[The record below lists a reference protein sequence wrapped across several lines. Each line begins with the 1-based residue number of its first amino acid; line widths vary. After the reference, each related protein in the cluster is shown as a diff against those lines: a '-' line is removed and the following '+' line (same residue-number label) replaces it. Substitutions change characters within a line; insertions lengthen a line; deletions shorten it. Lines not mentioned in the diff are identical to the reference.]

1 MQTTEQSFSDAA
13 SDRTSSGV
21 SWSAILA
28 GAAAAAALSLILLV
42 LGVGLGF
49 STISPWPNSGIGAAA
64 LGASSIAWL
73 ILTQI
78 IAAGLGGYLAG
89 RLRIKWPTVHT
100 DEVYFR
106 DTAHGFLA
114 WAVAALVVAILIGTV
129 IGKSM
134 STGISAGA
142 TIASTVVGMA
152 GASGAIAADHNAS
165 MASSD
170 ADGNN
175 ADRSNDGNGGNSG
188 AMMKYMVDSL
198 FRSDQ
203 SAPDSTGNSDIA
215 VRMETGRIFINSMH
229 SSSLPSQD
237 EQYLAQVIAKRTGLS
252 VADADKRVSATFNIV
267 RTSIANAEQSARQAA
282 DRVRKTAAYSALWM
296 FVSLLSG
303 AFIASFA
310 ATFGGRQRDRVAHV
324 GSLA

>member
-1 MQTTEQSFSDAA
+1 MQTTEQSFSDVAT
-13 SDRTSSGV
+13 DRTSSGV
-21 SWSAILA
+21 SWGAILA

-42 LGVGLGF
+42 LGVGFGF

-73 ILTQI
+73 ILIQI

-89 RLRIKWPTVHT
+89 RLRIKWATVHT

-114 WAVAALVVAILIGTV
+114 WAIAALVVATLIGTV
-129 IGKSM
+129 IGKTM
-134 STGISAGA
+134 STSVSAGA
-142 TIASTVVGMA
+142 TIAATVAGMA
-152 GASGAIAADHNAS
+152 GASSPIAADYS
-165 MASSD
+165 SSPASSGT
-170 ADGNN
+170 DGNN
-175 ADRSNDGNGGNSG
+175 ADRSNGGNGD
-188 AMMKYMVDSL
+188 AMMRYMVDSL

-203 SAPDSTGNSDIA
+203 SAPDATASADLA
-215 VRMETGRIFINSMH
+215 VRVEAGRIFINSLH
-229 SSSLPSQD
+229 ASSLPRQD
-237 EQYLAQVIAKRTGLS
+237 EQYLAQVVARRTGLS
-252 VADADKRVSATFNIV
+252 ITDADKRVSATFNIV
-267 RTSIANAEQSARQAA
+267 HTAIANAEQDARQAA
-282 DRVRKTAAYSALWM
+282 DHARKTAAYSALWM

-310 ATFGGRQRDRVAHV
+310 ATFGGRQRDHVAHV